1 MGQCHM
7 DTGRYREAGKYLK
20 AAIKSFEWL
29 RINWKRSTAY
39 GCFALLKAGE
49 GDFRQAYDY
58 MEKQFSDMLPTEP
71 ILKPDCGADQK
82 KYDRGRPDD

>member
-39 GCFALLKAGE
+39 GCLFKPTISATGISTGIVTRACNADPP
-49 GDFRQAYDY
+49 GD
-58 MEKQFSDMLPTEP
+58 T
-71 ILKPDCGADQK
+71 DCHSCDENRLCPSK
-82 KYDRGRPDD
+82 R